1 MAQASL
7 CVTIVP
13 FLVELAIGYPIGEA
27 CDYCAT
33 FGRIGNRLP
42 NREVCDYC
50 ATFGSIGDYR
60 DMT

>member
-1 MAQASL
+1 MAQVSL

-13 FLVELAIGYPIGEA
+13 FLVELVIGYPIGEA

-42 NREVCDYC
+42 YREACDYC
-50 ATFGSIGDYR
+50 ATFGSIGN
-60 DMT
+60 